1 MAVLRG
7 LAAHAFLRASGT
19 FPCRKRLEAAGSA
32 FRRGGA
38 FAFAR
43 GPRQGTGAKLFPCPG
58 KQKPCAGAH
67 LKKNRVRARLGESTN
82 TVRDLPAAGAL
93 LAGLTALRAAN
104 RRLAWETPEMPR
116 SKAQLFGRFCAWGYV
131 WPHVLRIHESLARAF
146 VRQISSWP
154 QGTGVRLFPRPG
166 KQEPGAGHTPGI
178 NRVRARLGESTNM
191 VRELLG
197 AAARIARRS
206 RAGVR
211 DAGEKKTGRTAL
223 REAVAPQAASRVT
236 SLPVQT
242 ALRRDGACASCSPQA
257 RRCVSRRS
265 WGCCG
270 GVPRWGAFRR
280 ASGRGCAP
288 WR

>member
-1 MAVLRG
+1 MEIWRG
-7 LAAHAFLRASGT
+7 LFDRQASSRPQGT
-19 FPCRKRLEAAGSA
+19 GDGLSLSRRKQKPGVGLHPKTTACVRGWAQTQTRCATCPPQARCWRLNGPSGRKPPAGKGNARNAKEQSSA
-32 FRRGGA
+32 FRA
-38 FAFAR
+38 FLCV
-43 GPRQGTGAKLFPCPG
+43 G
-58 KQKPCAGAH
+58 
-67 LKKNRVRARLGESTN
+67 V
-82 TVRDLPAAGAL
+82 
-93 LAGLTALRAAN
+93 
-104 RRLAWETPEMPR
+104 RLA
-116 SKAQLFGRFCAWGYV
+116 
-131 WPHVLRIHESLARAF
+131 HILRIHGSLARAF
-146 VRQISSWP
+146 VRQISFWP

-166 KQEPGAGHTPGI
+166 KQEPGEGHTPGI
-178 NRVRARLGESTNM
+178 NRVRARLGAYTNP
-191 VRELLG
+191 VRDLPAAG
-197 AAARIARRS
+197 ARACEAQGKKRQGARLARRS

-270 GVPRWGAFRR
+270 GVPRWEAFRR